1 MKKTFYL
8 LTILFVVSC
17 SQLVKDQEGKTV
29 VVNIDLNRKPENI
42 NTTDFLR
49 RISIRLVPLETTEDS
64 YLGMYYNQM
73 VVSDGNIY
81 ILDSQQMV
89 ILCFD
94 GDGRFIRKI
103 NRLGNGPQ
111 EYSRP
116 IGIAVLKERISLL
129 DGARIQQYDLEGNF
143 IKTIPV
149 CRGYQI
155 VVTPSGNFVITG
167 SYTDEYSLHIFNS
180 TGKLLSEYFP
190 RQKTLADMILTR
202 GNNSSMGVYKNGI
215 FVSNYFDLSIYHVAD
230 DTVKALYKF
239 DFGVH
244 NMPADLFYGSPR
256 DIMDKFEKYRS
267 STIMSIDYLTVS
279 EDWVIFLASLHRN
292 HTIIYYDRNNDSYI
306 TNKGFEPPYSKLF
319 EGINA
324 PLGLTIKGEYYFMIE
339 SSRLREMILELAEKD
354 KDYKAKYEF
363 LKDIDPSG
371 IEDNDNEW
379 IVFYTLK

>member
-1 MKKTFYL
+1 MKKIFYL

-17 SQLVKDQEGKTV
+17 SQLGKDQEGKTV

-64 YLGMYYNQM
+64 NLGIYYNQM

-81 ILDSQQMV
+81 ILDGQQSV

-94 GDGRFIRKI
+94 GNGRFIRKI
-103 NRLGNGPQ
+103 NKLGNGPQ

-116 IGIAVLKERISLL
+116 GGIAVLKERISVL
-129 DGARIQQYDLEGNF
+129 DRNRIQQYDLEGNF

-149 CRGYQI
+149 SRGYQI
-155 VVTPSGNFVITG
+155 IVTPSGNFVITG
-167 SYTDEYSLHIFNS
+167 SYIDEYSLHIFDS
-180 TGKLLSEYFP
+180 TGKLLSAYFP
-190 RQKTLADMILTR
+190 RQEKLSDMILTR
-202 GNNSSMGVYKNGI
+202 ANASSMGVYKNGI
-215 FVSNYFDLSIYHVAD
+215 FVSNYFDLSVYHVAD
-230 DTVKALYKF
+230 DTVKTLYKF
-239 DFGVH
+239 DFGAQ
-244 NMPADLFYGSPR
+244 NMPDDLFYGSPE
-256 DIMDKFEKYRS
+256 DKMDKFENYRNNKV
-267 STIMSIDYLTVS
+267 MNIDYLTVS
-279 EDWVIFLASLHRN
+279 EDWMIFIASLHRN
-292 HTIIYYDRNNDSYI
+292 NTIIYYNRTNDSYI
-306 TNKGFEPPYSKLF
+306 TSKEFEPPYSVLL
-319 EGINA
+319 GGLNA